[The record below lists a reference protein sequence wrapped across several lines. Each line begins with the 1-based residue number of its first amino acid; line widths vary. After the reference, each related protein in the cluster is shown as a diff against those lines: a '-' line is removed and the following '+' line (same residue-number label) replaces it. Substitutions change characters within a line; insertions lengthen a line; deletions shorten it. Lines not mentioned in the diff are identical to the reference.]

1 MVVCECL
8 FLIVDVQK
16 RLTRAAKS
24 NFLFFLVLFSLS
36 FGSNDGAPPDFT
48 IQNDENPQRR
58 KRART
63 SPLVDTRNTETLK
76 IRANVH
82 RKIPLERVR
91 AKKSFKIGSR
101 IACRSIAK
109 EKTLSGKKTRLTER
123 EGEMSSF
130 ISLSLSLSLFI
141 YPRATKETRISH
153 LASLEYGLTSSPPP
167 PMLSLLGASPY
178 PPPAPVPELV
188 EFPPRLLRLIA
199 NNFVVVSFMS
209 PSFASNTERTTI
221 GSKSGNMSSSVR
233 HAASN
238 DGPSLIFFSF
248 GSQGRLLTYFVGKSL
263 SLFVQKQERDRER
276 QRERR
281 EKKSFSFVSF
291 FSFL

>member
-1 MVVCECL
+1 
-8 FLIVDVQK
+8 
-16 RLTRAAKS
+16 
-24 NFLFFLVLFSLS
+24 
-36 FGSNDGAPPDFT
+36 
-48 IQNDENPQRR
+48 
-58 KRART
+58 
-63 SPLVDTRNTETLK
+63 
-76 IRANVH
+76 
-82 RKIPLERVR
+82 
-91 AKKSFKIGSR
+91 
-101 IACRSIAK
+101 
-109 EKTLSGKKTRLTER
+109 
-123 EGEMSSF
+123 MSSF
-130 ISLSLSLSLFI
+130 ISLSLSLSVYLN
-141 YPRATKETRISH
+141 PRATKETRISH

-209 PSFASNTERTTI
+209 PSFASNTDRTTI

-281 EKKSFSFVSF
+281 EKKSFFLRFFFFFFVMGSF
-291 FSFL
+291 FQSASPRTQRRASENTRRPRCSRPTFYRYSWLAF